1 MPKQKTHKG
10 AAKRFAVTKNGLV
23 KHQKAFKG
31 HILTKKSTKRKA
43 PAPSDR
49 LHHHDGGHHQEAY
62 PLQVRKPVVVNQRRQ
77 TPNGQN

>member
-31 HILTKKSTKRKA
+31 HILTKKTTKRT
-43 PAPSDR
+43 R
-49 LHHHDGGHHQEAY
+49 NL
-62 PLQVRKPVVVNQRRQ
+62 RK
-77 TPNGQN
+77 NGYADVTVEDIVKKMIPYK